1 QRAVVTGHV
10 LQVAQADGTGA
21 LDLDAVLGGGPAGG
35 TTDVEGT
42 HGQLGTR
49 LTDGLGS
56 DNTHGLTDVDQV
68 TTCQVATVAGGA
80 HAGAGFTGDRRTHDH
95 LIAAVGREE
104 CAQLLASQGTGG
116 QNDFF
121 RARLEYIPGG

>member
-1 QRAVVTGHV
+1 MDRDDCTVGQLVALALATELVGQSQLTGTGYRHQRAVVTGHV

-49 LTDGLGS
+49 LTDGLGN
-56 DNTHGLTDVDQV
+56 DK
-68 TTCQVATVAGGA
+68 
-80 HAGAGFTGDRRTHDH
+80 
-95 LIAAVGREE
+95 IGR
-104 CAQLLASQGTGG
+104 ASCRERG
-116 QNDFF
+116 
-121 RARLEYIPGG
+121 